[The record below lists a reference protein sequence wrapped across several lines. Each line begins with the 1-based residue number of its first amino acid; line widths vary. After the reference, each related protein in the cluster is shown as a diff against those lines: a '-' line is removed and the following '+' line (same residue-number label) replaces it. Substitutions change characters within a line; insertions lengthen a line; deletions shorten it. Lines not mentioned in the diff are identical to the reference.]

1 MFSRF
6 GVCVVSNQL
15 LAITI
20 GDVAGIGPEV
30 IVRSLRS
37 PKFPYTA
44 VPVLIGPPEVFQH
57 AASLVG
63 CTLDLCLIEEAGLTP
78 DVFRQTVLQNWKS
91 GLVTVCNPAAPA
103 AITAPLCQ
111 VSAAAGDAAFCC
123 LSLAIQLTSV
133 GSADAIV
140 TAPLNKESLHLAGH
154 HFPGHT
160 EILAEQCGVRD
171 FAMMLHLPETAL
183 RPLRQLLL
191 RSPTSLDAET
201 GFEGHGLSIAHV
213 TLHTSVASVSGL
225 LSVESIEEKV
235 HLMDGF
241 LGRAG
246 CTRRSIAVCALNPHG
261 GEHGLFGNEEAEII
275 EPAVARCRGSV
286 NVHGPLPVD
295 TLIRRAVLG
304 EFDGVVAMYHD
315 QGHIPVKLI
324 GFDAAIN
331 ITLGLPLIRTSP
343 THGTAFDRAWNAL
356 TPSSEAGMLE
366 AIRMAYSLAQTRNT

>member
-1 MFSRF
+1 VFSGF
-6 GVCVVSNQL
+6 GVSDVSNKL

-37 PKFPYTA
+37 QQFPHAA

-57 AASLVG
+57 AARLVG
-63 CTLDLCLIEEAGLTP
+63 CPLNLCLTEVAELTS
-78 DVFRQTVLQNWKS
+78 DVFRQTVLENWKT
-91 GLVTVCNPAAPA
+91 GTVTVCNPAGPA
-103 AITAPLCQ
+103 AIPAPLCK
-111 VSAAAGDAAFCC
+111 VSAAAGDAAFRC
-123 LSLAIQLTSV
+123 LSLAIQLTSA
-133 GSADAIV
+133 GSTDAIV

-154 HFPGHT
+154 HYPGHT

-191 RSPTSLDAET
+191 RSPASPGPET
-201 GFEGHGLSIAHV
+201 DSGGHGLSIAHV

-241 LGRAG
+241 LCRAG
-246 CTRRSIAVCALNPHG
+246 CSRRSIAVCALNPHG
-261 GEHGLFGNEEAEII
+261 GEHGLFGHEESQII

-343 THGTAFDRAWNAL
+343 THGTAFDRAWNES

-366 AIRMAYSLAQTRNT
+366 AIRMAYSLAQTRNN